1 MTLPLPPPNNQA
13 AQPSQDTTHES
24 DYALLNEGDARL
36 PSHIQCIKCGEIK
49 PRSSFKKRTTHA
61 QAKGWG
67 KSGARKLE
75 IISKNCESCR
85 PKLRPPRKLSPRELI
100 TRATTGDLKIGA
112 VVLEDKINKRIQD
125 GKDGIRRGIKR
136 KMEKKQRSLWQ
147 PMWESVSAART
158 RARDRV
164 KYLFAVVLG
173 RTTTTTTTTP
183 SHKPDVSV
191 INYARAV
198 LLATTEVAE
207 IIKHNKRWALPL
219 PINTTTW
226 TDILPQET
234 KQHLTALF
242 ESIPHQER
250 ARMRQSSILNVRTFV
265 ETSST
270 TTQGEVK

>member
-1 MTLPLPPPNNQA
+1 MTLPLPIPEHQA
-13 AQPSQDTTHES
+13 AQPSQELTEEKS
-24 DYALLNEGDARL
+24 YALLSEGDARL
-36 PSHIQCIKCGEIK
+36 PSHIQCSKCGEIK
-49 PRSSFKKRTTHA
+49 PRSSFKKQTTHA

-67 KSGARKLE
+67 KSGRHKLE

-125 GKDGIRRGIKR
+125 GKDGIRAGIRR
-136 KMEKKQRSLWQ
+136 KMEKKQRSVWQ

-158 RARDRV
+158 RARDRLN
-164 KYLFAVVLG
+164 YLKSG
-173 RTTTTTTTTP
+173 RATP
-183 SHKPDVSV
+183 TPDVSV
-191 INYARAV
+191 ILYAQAV
-198 LLATTEVAE
+198 LTATTTTAE
-207 IIKHNKRWALPL
+207 IIKHNKRWAAPL
-219 PINTTTW
+219 PENTTTW
-226 TDILPQET
+226 TDILPYET

-265 ETSST
+265 ENSST
-270 TTQGEVK
+270 TNQGEVK

>member
-1 MTLPLPPPNNQA
+1 MTLPIPIPEHQA
-13 AQPSQDTTHES
+13 AQPSQDTTPET
-24 DYALLNEGDARL
+24 DYAVLNEGDARL
-36 PSHIQCIKCGEIK
+36 PSHIQCSKCGEIK
-49 PRSSFKKRTTHA
+49 PRSLFKKRTTHA

-67 KSGARKLE
+67 KSGRYKLE
-75 IISKNCESCR
+75 IMSKNCEPCR
-85 PKLRPPRKLSPRELI
+85 PKPRPPRKLSPRELI
-100 TRATTGDLKIGA
+100 TRATTGDLKMGA
-112 VVLEDKINKRIQD
+112 VELDARIKQRIQN
-125 GKDGIRRGIKR
+125 GKDGIRAGIHR
-136 KMEKKQRSLWQ
+136 KMENKKRSVWQ

-164 KYLFAVVLG
+164 KYLFASVLG
-173 RTTTTTTTTP
+173 RTTTTTP
-183 SHKPDVSV
+183 SPKPDISV

-198 LLATTEVAE
+198 LLATTETAE

-219 PINTTTW
+219 PDTLPNNPTW

-265 ETSST
+265 ENSST